1 MQKTVITVSPE
12 LPVGELERLL
22 SEEEIGGV
30 PVVAEDG
37 RIRGVVSKT
46 DVVRALAEHVEGGVG
61 ELFPVDLTVEEI
73 MTPSVVVVSP
83 DASLSEV
90 ARVMIDGS
98 LHRVLVADRERL
110 VGIIT
115 PFDLLRVL
123 V

>member
-37 RIRGVVSKT
+37 RICGVVSKT
-46 DVVRALAEHVEGGVG
+46 DVVRALAEHVEGGIG
-61 ELFPVDLTVEEI
+61 ELFPVELTVEEI